1 MNKNIIP
8 NNGLPKEV
16 TDIPFGQI
24 IILTN
29 PETGLTSK
37 TIRTIE
43 GIFTLS
49 NKCGQNHIINT
60 RSVQNP
66 ELWDCVVCKVQTDKG
81 GQILISDKESL
92 FEMLCEFWG
101 LDYKEVSKSI
111 VFDGRAK
118 EIPSGGKSH
127 PLKVSITST
136 KKSGKESGRGDSI
149 VLQAITI
156 HTKEGEL
163 EKIEDILEE
172 CINHRVD
179 ISATDLV
186 LLLDR
191 VSKREKKTY
200 QLKIQIDLG
209 EEGSDPTGDVYD
221 KRRSCKFWLIDADGN
236 KYPLKLEAQWIALY
250 LTYILFK
257 DGIRQSEL
265 KSNEQFYNIYIHICK
280 RLRGINNIPDKITLE
295 NNAKGKRSKIKRAI
309 KDATNDDKSAQE
321 LFAIEGIAGD
331 LFKVKGATDENREY
345 IRKMFDIK

>member
-29 PETGLTSK
+29 PEIGLTSK
-37 TIRTIE
+37 TIRIIE

-60 RSVQNP
+60 RSVQYP
-66 ELWDCVVCKVQTDKG
+66 GLWDCVVCKVQTDKG
-81 GQILISDKESL
+81 VQILISDKESL
-92 FEMLCEFWG
+92 FELLCEFWG

-127 PLKVSITST
+127 PLRMSITSA
-136 KKSGKESGRGDSI
+136 KKSGKEPDTDNTIR
-149 VLQAITI
+149 LQALTT
-156 HTKEGEL
+156 HTKEREL
-163 EKIEDILEE
+163 AKIEDILED

-186 LLLDR
+186 ILLDK

-200 QLKIQIDLG
+200 QLKIKINLG
-209 EEGSDPTGDVYD
+209 NEGFDPTGKVYD
-221 KRRSCKFWLIDADGN
+221 KKRSCEFWLIDAAGN
-236 KYPLKLEAQWIALY
+236 QHSFTLGAQPTAIY
-250 LTYILFK
+250 LTFILFK
-257 DGIRQSEL
+257 EGKKLADL
-265 KSNEQFYNIYIHICK
+265 KTNDEFYNIFKHICE
-280 RLRGINNIPDKITLE
+280 RLKSINSIPDKATLKE
-295 NNAKGKRSKIKRAI
+295 YVNHKRKVIKKAI
-309 KDATNDDKSAQE
+309 KDVTNDDKSAQE
-321 LFAIEGIAGD
+321 LFAIEGIAGEI
-331 LFKVKGATDENREY
+331 FKVKGATDENRDY